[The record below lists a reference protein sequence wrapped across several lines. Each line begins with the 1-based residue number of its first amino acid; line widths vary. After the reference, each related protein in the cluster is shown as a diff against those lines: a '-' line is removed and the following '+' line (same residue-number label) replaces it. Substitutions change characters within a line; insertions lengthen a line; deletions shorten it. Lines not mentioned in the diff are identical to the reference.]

1 MRVLVSLV
9 GLLALAPVLEAQA
22 QAPTAERLRRFL
34 EGIRGATP
42 VQCEMA
48 LSSINGWY
56 GWRQIVPDR
65 DPQAGPIVTWVEN
78 GFKEPGLVAPLGAAL
93 EDPDPCVRR
102 MAARLLGRTRLPAAR
117 ARLLQALGD
126 ANPETRRMGA
136 IGLGVYGDRSV
147 VPQLVRALNDRE
159 PQVRAAVAWAI
170 GAVH

>member
-1 MRVLVSLV
+1 MRFFVSVV
-9 GLLALAPVLEAQA
+9 GLLALAPALGAQT
-22 QAPTAERLRRFL
+22 QTPDRLRRLL

-48 LSSINGWY
+48 LGSINGWY

-65 DPQAGPIVTWVEN
+65 DPQAGPLVTWVEV
-78 GFKEPGLVAPLGAAL
+78 GPKDPGLVAPLGAAL

-159 PQVRAAVAWAI
+159 PQVRAAVAWAL